1 MENNQLYHHGI
12 LGMKWGVRRYQNK
25 DGTLTNAGKNRYNVD
40 IENAKTDL
48 NNARKNYVNVVKDYN
63 KKTYGGLIYNKKAI
77 DNTLKARDKT
87 EYYKE
92 KLTSEKIKNKLNNET
107 KKKSNRR
114 LQLEE
119 RYKQKG
125 FSKEDAEIAA
135 YKRVR
140 TEKILAVAAG
150 ITVATA
156 TAYVAYKHYDNTV
169 DKVIKQGTVLQNI
182 STNSNK
188 GVSDAFYFSFTKSD
202 NAKYRGLYGQQLEQK
217 GARSIYE
224 TKINVNKAMKV
235 ASNKSATK
243 VLSELAN
250 GDKEY
255 AKILKE
261 HLSSSVGRYASEK
274 QNNVVEK
281 GLRSLEKGKVNSNV
295 YNALNLT
302 LTDHELSTSSKVSSG
317 LYEKLKSKGYD
328 AIMDVND
335 KKFSG
340 YKSSKPMIAFNGASK
355 TAVKSIRKVSDDEIQ
370 KSAQKALTNINL
382 KTYAPQVATT
392 AAGIGLTTAGSN
404 AKKKQIQGKKHDK
417 IVNEYKKEHPNTH
430 LSYNEIL
437 KNYYDT

>member
-1 MENNQLYHHGI
+1 MSNAELYHHGI

-202 NAKYRGLYGQQLEQK
+202 NAKYRGLYGQQL
-217 GARSIYE
+217 
-224 TKINVNKAMKV
+224 
-235 ASNKSATK
+235 
-243 VLSELAN
+243 
-250 GDKEY
+250 
-255 AKILKE
+255 
-261 HLSSSVGRYASEK
+261 
-274 QNNVVEK
+274 
-281 GLRSLEKGKVNSNV
+281 
-295 YNALNLT
+295 
-302 LTDHELSTSSKVSSG
+302 
-317 LYEKLKSKGYD
+317 
-328 AIMDVND
+328 
-335 KKFSG
+335 
-340 YKSSKPMIAFNGASK
+340 
-355 TAVKSIRKVSDDEIQ
+355 
-370 KSAQKALTNINL
+370 
-382 KTYAPQVATT
+382 
-392 AAGIGLTTAGSN
+392 
-404 AKKKQIQGKKHDK
+404 
-417 IVNEYKKEHPNTH
+417 
-430 LSYNEIL
+430 
-437 KNYYDT
+437 